1 MTYIS
6 ISAWNSNCDSKGYSP
21 DLWHLHCT
29 HKTIV
34 SMPSW
39 YDNVYYFSIFICC
52 LLLCTGT
59 LNQWCLAFIL
69 YTSIINE
76 IDRMSKLKRERWDYN
91 KRSMSQTIW
100 TINHYKKTVTFHK
113 RSSFMN
119 LYVYP
124 ASAVDTYLNNNWI
137 IYPELFM
144 NGKLS
149 KQNTVNSG
157 EMFPGLSEEYILVV
171 YKICTH
177 SLTILVLPWFRVF
190 F

>member
-1 MTYIS
+1 MIPKD
-6 ISAWNSNCDSKGYSP
+6 IHQICDIYA
-21 DLWHLHCT
+21 LHCT
-29 HKTIV
+29 HKTVV
-34 SMPSW
+34 SMISW
-39 YDNVYYFSIFICC
+39 YDIIMYICPCYSSDVVIHRHTESIKSGIY
-52 LLLCTGT
+52 TVHI
-59 LNQWCLAFIL
+59 NHQW
-69 YTSIINE
+69 N
-76 IDRMSKLKRERWDYN
+76 DRMSKLKRERWDYN

-157 EMFPGLSEEYILVV
+157 EMFPGLSIEYIL
-171 YKICTH
+171 H
-177 SLTILVLPWFRVF
+177 SSS
-190 F
+190 

>member
-1 MTYIS
+1 
-6 ISAWNSNCDSKGYSP
+6 
-21 DLWHLHCT
+21 
-29 HKTIV
+29 
-34 SMPSW
+34 
-39 YDNVYYFSIFICC
+39 
-52 LLLCTGT
+52 
-59 LNQWCLAFIL
+59 
-69 YTSIINE
+69 
-76 IDRMSKLKRERWDYN
+76 
-91 KRSMSQTIW
+91 
-100 TINHYKKTVTFHK
+100 
-113 RSSFMN
+113 MN

-171 YKICTH
+171 YKNCTH

-190 F
+190 LALFFVKKIYSKRGQWTKEQRKLGIPLEMPI